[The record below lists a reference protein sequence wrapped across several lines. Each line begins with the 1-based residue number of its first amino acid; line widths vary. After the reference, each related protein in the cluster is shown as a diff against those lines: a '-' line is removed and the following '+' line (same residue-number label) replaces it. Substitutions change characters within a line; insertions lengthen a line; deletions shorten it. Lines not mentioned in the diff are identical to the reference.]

1 MAVPLMNEAPSEA
14 RKVANAATSSDLL
27 RRPCPTVATSSKD
40 TPASAANWGT
50 GALKHGGVY
59 EPGADRV
66 GAHALIAGS
75 SAIASVIRTT
85 PALVAE

>member
-1 MAVPLMNEAPSEA
+1 L
-14 RKVANAATSSDLL
+14 
-27 RRPCPTVATSSKD
+27 
-40 TPASAANWGT
+40 GT

-66 GAHALIAGS
+66 GAHAVIAGS